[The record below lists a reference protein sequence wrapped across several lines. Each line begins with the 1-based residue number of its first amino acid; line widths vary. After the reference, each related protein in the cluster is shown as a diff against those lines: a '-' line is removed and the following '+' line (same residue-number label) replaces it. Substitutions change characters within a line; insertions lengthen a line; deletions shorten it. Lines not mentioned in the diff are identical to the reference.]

1 MSTVFSVNVTSDQS
15 VQLYRNVMNSKVTST
30 LERKCIFN
38 LFLLRTVVQRKKIIS
53 YAFKK
58 HPSRFLRNKA
68 TFVILEVTCHDA
80 MCDLL
85 DEIQCC

>member
-1 MSTVFSVNVTSDQS
+1 MSTVFSVNVTSDQLA
-15 VQLYRNVMNSKVTST
+15 QLYRNATDSKVIST

-38 LFLLRTVVQRKKIIS
+38 LFLLRAVVQRKMIIS
-53 YAFKK
+53 YASKK
-58 HPSRFLRNKA
+58 HPSLFLRNKA
-68 TFVILEVTCHDA
+68 IFVILELTCHDA